1 MANFQIGHALP
12 DDDED
17 DEGNIHLH
25 SSEICKIIL
34 DTNVPQKCFPTYP
47 HAILYFSLINAFAL
61 VYVTV
66 SHH

>member
-25 SSEICKIIL
+25 SLEICKIIL
-34 DTNVPQKCFPTYP
+34 DTNVPQKCFIIFHIPNIKT
-47 HAILYFSLINAFAL
+47 HMLYFIFPMSPN
-61 VYVTV
+61 
-66 SHH
+66 HH